1 VDQASFSSNRE
12 VATLVVETADG
23 PVEVGGQVAA
33 FEDIEAY
40 EIRIGTDEP
49 PEN

>member
-12 VATLVVETADG
+12 VATLVVETVEG
-23 PVEVGGQVAA
+23 TVEVGGQVAA

-40 EIRIGTDEP
+40 EIRIGTDAP